1 MEPDGWGTRAQL
13 SDSDMVIDEAKRG
26 SAEQFVQL
34 DSNEWKLS
42 NLSSARARFGIVD
55 RPSPNEW
62 ANTICRIGGSIGH
75 LQNEPTTA
83 IVLRASLPVARCPLP
98 VARCPLPVARCPLAL
113 FSAIL

>member
-1 MEPDGWGTRAQL
+1 
-13 SDSDMVIDEAKRG
+13 MVIDEAKRG

-98 VARCPLPVARCPLAL
+98 VARCPLPVARCPLPVGVVL
-113 FSAIL
+113 RDFVVSLTGDTSAF